1 VPKFFFSVDD
11 GYVRA
16 VDSIG
21 LELANFTLAR
31 SEAIRAAGEMLA
43 DIDGALKQHWEM
55 TVTDVAG
62 NVLLRL
68 HFSASEEA

>member
-1 VPKFFFSVDD
+1 
-11 GYVRA
+11 
-16 VDSIG
+16 
-21 LELANFTLAR
+21 
-31 SEAIRAAGEMLA
+31 MLA

-62 NVLLRL
+62 KVLLRL